1 MKSIAFLGAK
11 SVGFAC
17 LKILQQLQQNGNF
30 SIDAVFTNLNRNVE
44 INKRLID
51 FASEHNMKVYE
62 DIDDIL
68 NIDKF
73 DYIISVQYHK
83 ILKTE
88 HIARA
93 KKLAINLHMA
103 PLPEFRGC
111 NQFSYAIINNAKVFG
126 TTLHV
131 INEKIDNGDIIA
143 ENRFDIPEN
152 CFVNDLYELT
162 LTKSIELF
170 NDNVNNILNDI
181 YTLTPQADLVAER
194 GTMLG
199 FRKDIDKLKQI
210 DLAWDK
216 DKIEAHIRAT
226 LMPDFEPPFIMVGDR
241 KLYIQPSQK

>member
-17 LKILQQLQQNGNF
+17 LKILQQLQEQGNF
-30 SIDAVFTNLNRNVE
+30 SIDAVFTNMNRNVE
-44 INKRLID
+44 INKKLID
-51 FASEHNMKVYE
+51 FASEHKMKVYD
-62 DIDDIL
+62 DIDEIL
-68 NIDKF
+68 SLEKF

-83 ILKTE
+83 ILKAS
-88 HIARA
+88 HINCA
-93 KKLAINLHMA
+93 KELAINLHMA

-131 INEKIDNGDIIA
+131 IDEKIDNGDIIA
-143 ENRFDIPEN
+143 ENRFAIPKN

-162 LTKSIELF
+162 LKKSIELF
-170 NDNVNNILNDI
+170 QDSILNILNGQ
-181 YTLTPQADLVAER
+181 YTRTPQSEMVAER

-216 DKIEAHIRAT
+216 EKIEAHIRGT
-226 LMPDFEPPFIMVGDR
+226 LMPDFEPPYIMVGDK
-241 KLYIQPSQK
+241 KLYIQLGQ